1 MGEVDQPFKIFEEIP
16 PSCHNMLD
24 DAPVVNGC
32 LMNIEYVDGPHPLD
46 ILQKWFS
53 HFIHSSRL
61 LSQRRKKGLK
71 WIIFKKLQKSVINS
85 TSVCSPSGAIR
96 NIDRANVFSNVLQ
109 LFSSEEVTKEY
120 PLCVRFHGE
129 LAIDTGG
136 VFREMISAF
145 WEIA

>member
-1 MGEVDQPFKIFEEIP
+1 MGEVDQPFKIFEGYPRLEIP
-16 PSCHNMLD
+16 QSCHNMLD

-46 ILQKWFS
+46 ILQAAQS
-53 HFIHSSRL
+53 E
-61 LSQRRKKGLK
+61 KKERSEMDN
-71 WIIFKKLQKSVINS
+71 LQEVAEERDKFM